1 MAWFL
6 LVVAGIEE
14 IIAAIAMKY
23 IDGTR
28 KKWPII
34 VMTAGFGLSF
44 YCLSQAMLVLPAG
57 VAYAVWTGIGSTGVS
72 AVGFIWFKERFQLPQ
87 VISLG
92 LILAGVIGLRLTAA
106 S

>member
-6 LVVAGIEE
+6 LFIAGIEE

-23 IDGTR
+23 IDGTK

-34 VMTAGFGLSF
+34 VMTAGFALSF
-44 YCLSQAMLVLPAG
+44 YCLSQAMQVLPSG
-57 VAYAVWTGIGSTGVS
+57 VAYAVWTGIGSIGVT
-72 AVGFIWFKERFQLPQ
+72 AVSLIWFKERFQLSQ
-87 VISLG
+87 LLSLC
-92 LILAGVIGLRLTAA
+92 LILAGVIGLRLT

>member
-6 LVVAGIEE
+6 LFIAGIEE

-23 IDGTR
+23 IDDTK

-34 VMTAGFGLSF
+34 VMTAGFALSF
-44 YCLSQAMLVLPAG
+44 YCLSQAMQVLPSG
-57 VAYAVWTGIGSTGVS
+57 VAYAVWTGIGSIGVT
-72 AVGFIWFKERFQLPQ
+72 AVSLIWFKERFQLSQ
-87 VISLG
+87 LISLC
-92 LILAGVIGLRLTAA
+92 LILAGVIGLRLT

>member
-6 LVVAGIEE
+6 LFIAGIEE

-23 IDGTR
+23 IDGTK

-34 VMTAGFGLSF
+34 VMTAGFALSF
-44 YCLSQAMLVLPAG
+44 YCLSQAMQALPSG
-57 VAYAVWTGIGSTGVS
+57 VAYAVWTGIGSIGVT
-72 AVGFIWFKERFQLPQ
+72 AVSLIWFKERFQLSQ
-87 VISLG
+87 LISLC
-92 LILAGVIGLRLTAA
+92 LILAGVIGLRLT

>member
-6 LVVAGIEE
+6 LFIAGIEE

-23 IDGTR
+23 IDGTQ

-34 VMTAGFGLSF
+34 VMTAGFALSF
-44 YCLSQAMLVLPAG
+44 YCLSQAMQILPSG
-57 VAYAVWTGIGSTGVS
+57 VAYAVWTGIGSIGVT
-72 AVGFIWFKERFQLPQ
+72 AVSLIWFKERFQLSQ
-87 VISLG
+87 LISLC
-92 LILAGVIGLRLTAA
+92 LILAGVIGLRLT